1 VSGGLTRC
9 RYLLQAQADLLAR
22 ALAVTETRDAT
33 GVGAAL
39 LAAPI
44 PPGHDRGGHGGETLI
59 APGISAERAASLR
72 RSWGFAVYRGGVDPS
87 S

>member
-1 VSGGLTRC
+1 V
-9 RYLLQAQADLLAR
+9 
-22 ALAVTETRDAT
+22 AVTETRDAT

-59 APGISAERAASLR
+59 APRASAERAAALR
-72 RSWGFAVYRGGVDPS
+72 DEWSRAVYRGAVDPAS
-87 S
+87 